1 MQKPLPTLENSIK
14 ISDIAGQH
22 LCESLRRKKKDK
34 IDIKQNACP
43 TDFMNYFSWN
53 AMNKVYKYQYYSSI
67 LLWLTLAVRSQKTCM
82 CEHPNFG

>member
-1 MQKPLPTLENSIK
+1 MQKLAELWKIPLRFLTSQANIYVNLSGE
-14 ISDIAGQH
+14 
-22 LCESLRRKKKDK
+22 KKKDK